1 MVTTPFAFGLVEG
14 DGVGFGVAE
23 GVGFGVSDG
32 VGVGVAAGVGVTVGR
47 GVDVDP
53 VLSLTT
59 IVTAVLTEL

>member
-1 MVTTPFAFGLVEG
+1 MVTTPFAFGLIEG
-14 DGVGFGVAE
+14 VGEGFGVTE
-23 GVGFGVSDG
+23 GVGLGVADG
-32 VGVGVAAGVGVTVGR
+32 VGVGVAAGVGVTVGC